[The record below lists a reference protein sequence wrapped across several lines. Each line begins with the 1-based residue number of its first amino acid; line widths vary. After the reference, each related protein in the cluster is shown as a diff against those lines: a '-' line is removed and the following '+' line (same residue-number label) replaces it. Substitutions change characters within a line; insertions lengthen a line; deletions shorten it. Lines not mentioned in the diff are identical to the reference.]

1 MKRTDVYDYC
11 GRTFEVVT
19 VMEAGFHGA
28 MASAHIYEVIHPSWK
43 FFRTRWLDTKS
54 FWIDDFDTIAEG
66 VETMLR
72 RLLEKEYHD
81 KETMKKWEDFT
92 NK

>member
-11 GRTFEVVT
+11 GRTFKVVT

-28 MASAHIYEVIHPSWK
+28 MASAHIYEVIRPSWK
-43 FFRTRWLDTKS
+43 FFRTRWLDTVS
-54 FWIDDFDTIAEG
+54 FWVSDYDTIAEG
-66 VETMLR
+66 VEMMLCR
-72 RLLEKEYHD
+72 FLDKEYND